1 MGISK
6 RIVDE
11 AITFRRELHSNP
23 ELSTE
28 EHETSRRIQKHL
40 DDLGIPYTSG
50 YANTGI
56 LGVIEGKHPG
66 KTVGLR
72 ADIDALPIEEISGEP
87 FSSQKAGV
95 MHACG
100 HDAHTSMLIA
110 TAKVLLERIEDVNG
124 TILLIFQPAEELSP
138 VGGSQRM
145 MDDGVFDEFTPDVL
159 IAQHVWPGLP
169 VGQFGVMSG
178 PIMGNSDK
186 FFMRIKGSGGHA
198 SMPHDTVDA
207 IVVANQVV
215 SSLQTIVSRNADPTE
230 PAVVTV
236 GRFEG
241 GTKHNVIAET
251 VEIEGTI
258 RTQSDNMKK
267 LAKERLFHI
276 VEKVTEAMGAEVEI
290 HFDDGYPATVNTKK
304 WADQLYDT
312 VDKLYGEKALP
323 KMNPS
328 LAGEDFS
335 RFLKNYPGVYY
346 WLGSSVGEGQKPLHN
361 PAFRFNEASIPYGVE
376 LMSQAAID
384 TLNTLKRNSEI

>member
-215 SSLQTIVSRNADPTE
+215 SSLQTIVSRNADPME